1 MKVSINKHST
11 NVIKRPRITE
21 KATMG
26 IEKGSSYIFEVT
38 QDATKPSVA
47 KAIEQMYKVTPIKV
61 NIVRNPAKK
70 VFVRGKVGKT
80 QAVKKAI
87 VFLKKGDK
95 IDLA

>member
-1 MKVSINKHST
+1 MKTISINKHST
-11 NVIKRPRITE
+11 GVIKRPRITE

-26 IEKGSSYIFEVT
+26 AEKGAYIFEVV
-38 QDATKPSVA
+38 QDATKPSIA
-47 KAIEQMYKVTPIKV
+47 KAIEQLYKVVPIKV
-61 NIVRNPAKK
+61 NIVRTPAKK
-70 VFVRGKVGKT
+70 VFVRGKVGTK